1 MAGAHFLIVGFIS
14 AIVYTAGPTHDTHRA
29 VYSAGG
35 HGHEFRPESEIM
47 QAIPLLE
54 RGGAVLPGHQPG
66 QRTGLLLYE
75 RLFIHRFIRR
85 RKPRE
90 RSGLGREALL
100 VGIITACLIA
110 GVLGGRYWVSM
121 PSNLPSVLFSLSL
134 VIICISIGVT
144 IRGSLQ
150 FLTRTK
156 KLWLYAMVPVMV
168 TIGSV
173 GGGLLAG
180 LITGLDPVDSAAIGG
195 TMVFYSFA
203 SVIITHQS
211 GVDIGLLALLSNILR
226 EILTFAAAPFLTRFL
241 SYRHSG
247 IGGASTMD
255 VTLPVIKH
263 SLRKNTPSLGIFIG
277 EHLVAVPLR
286 LCSILLYSLGPSDP
300 L

>member
-1 MAGAHFLIVGFIS
+1 MWLVLIFLIVGFIFS
-14 AIVYTAGPTHDTHRA
+14 NRLYRWADPMIRTGLYILLVAMGMNLGRNQ
-29 VYSAGG
+29 
-35 HGHEFRPESEIM
+35 EIM
-47 QAIPLLE
+47 QAIPML
-54 RGGAVLPGHQPG
+54 GAQAVLYCLA
-66 QRTGLLLYE
+66 TSLVSVLVLLLYE

-110 GVLGGRYWVSM
+110 GVLGGRHWVSM

-226 EILTFAAAPFLTRFL
+226 EILTFAAAPFLTRFSEL
-241 SYRHSG
+241 SPFG

-263 SLRKNTPSLGIFIG
+263 SLPEEYTLLGIFNG
-277 EHLVAVPLR
+277 VVLSVAVPL
-286 LCSILLYSLGPSDP
+286 LLILLYGLA
-300 L
+300 